1 MALVGNER
9 MTSQAADY
17 RRTFSF
23 RAFAIGTASA
33 IIMAV
38 WVHFHEVLV
47 PGANILAENSPP
59 ASAIGVFLGVIAIAG
74 LVAAIRPALRLT
86 QAELVV
92 IYSILVVSA
101 PLMSQGMWHRFLGFV
116 VAIPNYRHNLNLLDS
131 YSEKLWP
138 HGPHLVENRRMNGGL
153 GPDMT
158 VEPADAWRPVIS
170 DESQIGKTE
179 AVELVN
185 KVAGGSDSAKSLL
198 RVRLKRYVGRKE
210 RLVPGETYHFNAL
223 VRLEDMEP
231 GSRFVA
237 ELVAD
242 GGSRQELFVMGRNTD
257 KTFSNPG
264 GFTRVGEPHVS
275 LPRDI
280 SEYADLV
287 FRLEGAGRAAV
298 TDVVFFNN
306 EALARLFKGFS
317 ETRESDYPKLADN
330 ARDSVL
336 VRPDNLFS
344 PKGLAYVLKGYVPYA
359 QWAQPLL
366 YWISI
371 VMAVFLALLSL
382 AVIFRKQWAEHER
395 FSFPLTML
403 PRLIIEQKDDSG
415 RIFRP
420 LFRKKTFLA
429 GGCVALALC
438 ALQGIAY
445 YIPGMP
451 SLRIVVKLADYFE
464 SPALK
469 AFVAGMYAGGQ
480 FEVMWL
486 VTAIAFF
493 IELDMLL
500 SIVLFYWLAKIP
512 YYFGESMGWK
522 TIRGPLDS
530 FPFPHEQ
537 HIGAFLALAVVA
549 VWAGRKHLVGVWRR
563 VLGLSGAADDSAEMM
578 RYRTAVAL
586 LLASFVFF
594 ALWGMLTGLGAGPS
608 LLFFGFI
615 VLCGF
620 SAARIR
626 TECGAPW
633 TYFTP
638 YFPYLLFFLLGGLQT
653 FRTETLL
660 LAYFAGGF
668 MAVAQFLMFAP
679 SQVEMMH
686 LGGQYRAKPSGVGWG
701 LILGVLAGVLI
712 GGYVMLVWA
721 YGRGGENIPY
731 MRDWA
736 IRQDWYFS
744 TLRNALAERNARDLA
759 AAAQGSVGASTA
771 QGGQAGPITA
781 VIAGAS
787 ITGLLAFLRIKF
799 VGFWL
804 HPIGYVLSNTYFA
817 PMCWG
822 SLFAAWLIKSI
833 GLRLGGP
840 RFIREHLTPLFAGVA
855 CGCVVGIFVWDIVG
869 MILMALGEK
878 DIFTCWP

>member
-1 MALVGNER
+1 
-9 MTSQAADY
+9 MTLPAADY

-23 RAFAIGTASA
+23 RAFAVGISA
-33 IIMAV
+33 AILMAM

-47 PGANILAENSPP
+47 PSAGILAENSPP

-116 VAIPNYRHNLNLLDS
+116 VAVPNYRHNLHLLDS

-138 HGPHLVENRRMNGGL
+138 HGPHLIENRRMRGGL

-158 VEPADAWRPVIS
+158 VEPKEAWRPIAV
-170 DESQIGKTE
+170 DESPIGRTE

-185 KVAGGSDSAKSLL
+185 RPGEGSDRQKTVL
-198 RVRLKRYVGRKE
+198 RVRLRRFSGGKE
-210 RLVPGETYHFNAL
+210 ILTPGETYHFNVL

-231 GSRFVA
+231 GSRFAV

-242 GGSRQELFVMGRNTD
+242 GGSRHELLVMGRNTD
-257 KTFSNPG
+257 RTFSSPG
-264 GFTRVGEPHVS
+264 GFTRAGEPHVS

-280 SEYADLV
+280 SEHADLV
-287 FRLEGAGRAAV
+287 FRLEGPGRAAL
-298 TDVVFFNN
+298 TDIVFFNN
-306 EALARLFKGFS
+306 EALARLFKGFN
-317 ETRESDYPKLADN
+317 ETRESDYPRLADN
-330 ARDSVL
+330 ARDAVL
-336 VRPDNLFS
+336 IRPDNLYS
-344 PKGLAYVLKGYVPYA
+344 LKGLIYVLKGYVPYG
-359 QWAQPLL
+359 QWAQPMF
-366 YWISI
+366 YWLSI

-382 AVIFRKQWAEHER
+382 GVIFRKQWAEHER

-403 PRLIIEQKDDSG
+403 PRLLIEQKDENG
-415 RIFRP
+415 RIFMP
-420 LFRKKTFLA
+420 LFRRKTFLA
-429 GGCVALALC
+429 GAVAALALC
-438 ALQGIAY
+438 AFQGAAY

-451 SLRIVVKLADYFE
+451 SLKISVKLADYFD

-469 AFVAGMYAGGQ
+469 AFVAGMYGGGE
-480 FEVMWL
+480 FAVMWL

-500 SIVLFYWLAKIP
+500 SIVVFFWLAKIP

-549 VWAGRKHLVGVWRR
+549 VWIARKHLAAVARR
-563 VLGLSGAADDSAEMM
+563 ALGLAGGADDSGEVM
-578 RYRTAVAL
+578 RYRSALAL
-586 LLASFVFF
+586 LVASFAFF
-594 ALWGMLTGLGAGPS
+594 AAWGRMTGLGAGPS

-638 YFPYLLFFLLGGLQT
+638 YFPYLLFFLFGGLKT

-686 LGGQYRAKPSGVGWG
+686 LGGQYRARPSGVGWG
-701 LILGVLAGVLI
+701 LVAGVLAGVLI

-721 YGRGGENIPY
+721 YGVGGENITY

-736 IRQDWYFS
+736 IHQDWYFS
-744 TLRNALAERNARDLA
+744 SLRNAVAEANARDLA
-759 AAAQGSVGASTA
+759 AAAA
-771 QGGQAGPITA
+771 QSAEAAKPAQAGPITA
-781 VIAGAS
+781 VGVGAVV
-787 ITGLLAFLRIKF
+787 TGLLAFLRIKF

-804 HPIGYVLSNTYFA
+804 HPIGYVLANSYFA

-822 SLFAAWLIKSI
+822 SLFAAWIIKSV

-840 RFIREHLTPLFAGVA
+840 RFIREHMTPFFGGVA
-855 CGCVVGIFVWDIVG
+855 CGCVAGMFAWDIVG
-869 MILMALGEK
+869 VALMASGQR